1 MFENNKEKWKYV
13 EGIFEELKG
22 PMYRMAMKVV
32 KEHSAAQDVVS
43 SACIR
48 MMEEAERIAAV
59 DADKRTY
66 YVLAIVRNTAKMY
79 LRNSENAK
87 CTPIDDESML
97 DIMADEHGSVE
108 EFVIYNVEIELLRKA
123 IGMID
128 ERFAS
133 FLELKY
139 VQEKDDEFIAAI
151 MNVSKNSVRYYMTL
165 ARRQLE
171 QKLKELEY

>member
-1 MFENNKEKWKYV
+1 MPKNNEEKWKYV

-48 MMEEAERIAAV
+48 MMEETERIAAV

-97 DIMADEHGSVE
+97 DLMSDEHGSVE
-108 EFVIYNVEIELLRKA
+108 EFVIYNVEIELLLKA
-123 IGMID
+123 MGMMD
-128 ERFAS
+128 ERFKYL
-133 FLELKY
+133 LELKY
-139 VQEKDDEFIAAI
+139 WQQKDDGFIAAI
-151 MNVSKNSVRYYMTL
+151 MNVSKDSVRYYLTM
-165 ARRQLE
+165 ARRQLK
-171 QKLKELEY
+171 QKLEELGY